1 MVVRRRLDPPQ
12 LQDGRL
18 AHHADA
24 RERHRLQRRSRVPPP
39 RSRRHVGSS
48 DREAPEPRG
57 RRNHGQRLRAGE
69 AARGVG
75 AVAAEGRRARGD
87 AEQVRAV
94 GRPAVTSAPA
104 DAGPQ
109 RVLFVTGK
117 LAEPALRRTLT
128 DMAPAFAH
136 EVAVMKITVAALMTT
151 PWIARFLDVPAGT
164 DLVLIPGLCEGDPT
178 VIAQRVGV
186 PVEKGPK
193 DLRQIPEYFGRA
205 ALAHD
210 YGGYDIEIVAE
221 VNNAPRLSREAIHR
235 EAEHYRSSGA
245 DVIDIGCT
253 PGREF
258 PDLGDVVRELVG
270 EGMRVSIDS
279 FDPSEIRAAVA
290 AGAELVLSVN
300 GSNREVARELA
311 GSATRVVVIPDFGQG
326 IETLEPSVAALEQ
339 WGVSYLIDPVIEPIG
354 FGFMRPLERYA
365 ETRRRYPQAP
375 LFMGVGNITELTAAD
390 TTGVN
395 ALLLAVCQELGV
407 RAVLTTEVIP
417 WARGAVREIDI
428 ARRLMY
434 HAVTH
439 KALPKGVDDRL
450 VTVKDPAILAYADA
464 ELRELQRAV
473 TDPNFRI
480 FTDRDT
486 ITVFN
491 SERFVRGT
499 DIHEIFAQLGVD
511 EATHAFYLG
520 RELMKAKLAITLG
533 KTYRQEGALQWG
545 YLTPPDDRGP
555 EHVKLTQRSARSRA
569 RAGGA
574 KGSR

>member
-24 RERHRLQRRSRVPPP
+24 RERHRLHRRSRVPPP

-164 DLVLIPGLCEGDPT
+164 DLVLIPGLCEGDVA
-178 VIAQRVGV
+178 VIAEKVGTR
-186 PVEKGPK
+186 VEKGPK

-205 ALAHD
+205 AATRA
-210 YGGYDIEIVAE
+210 YGASDIEIVAE
-221 VNNAPRLSREAIHR
+221 VNNAPRLAREALRR
-235 EAEHYRSSGA
+235 EAEHYRAHGA
-245 DVIDIGCT
+245 DIIDVGCT

-258 PDLGDVVRELVG
+258 PELAGVVRELVG
-270 EGMRVSIDS
+270 GGMRVSIDS
-279 FDPSEIRAAVA
+279 FDPSEIRTAVA

-300 GSNREVARELA
+300 RSNLDVARDFA
-311 GSATRVVVIPDFGQG
+311 RTKTRVVVIPDFGQG
-326 IETLEPSVAALEQ
+326 IETLEPSVEALEQ
-339 WGVSYLIDPVIEPIG
+339 WGVSYLIDPVVEPIG
-354 FGFMRPLERYA
+354 FGFFASLERFA
-365 ETRRRYPQAP
+365 AVRRRHDGSERPPDRHLSGAGRAGSPHHRGDP
-375 LFMGVGNITELTAAD
+375 LGP
-390 TTGVN
+390 
-395 ALLLAVCQELGV
+395 
-407 RAVLTTEVIP
+407 R
-417 WARGAVREIDI
+417 RGARSGPRAPSHVPRRHPEDASQGRGRP
-428 ARRLMY
+428 AR
-434 HAVTH
+434 HAQGSH
-439 KALPKGVDDRL
+439 
-450 VTVKDPAILAYADA
+450 DPG
-464 ELRELQRAV
+464 LR
-473 TDPNFRI
+473 
-480 FTDRDT
+480 
-486 ITVFN
+486 
-491 SERFVRGT
+491 
-499 DIHEIFAQLGVD
+499 
-511 EATHAFYLG
+511 
-520 RELMKAKLAITLG
+520 
-533 KTYRQEGALQWG
+533 
-545 YLTPPDDRGP
+545 
-555 EHVKLTQRSARSRA
+555 RSRA
-569 RAGGA
+569 ARAAGA
-574 KGSR
+574 RDRSQLPHLRRPRGDHRFQPRDLPARNGYPRDLRGARRGRGEPRLLPRP